1 MVCRYF
7 PSEKPSRY
15 LEIND
20 KYLAYQV
27 DSALALREYR
37 EDREFLGELINS
49 AAEAIIYN
57 LARAF
62 GAKVRKPV
70 KRAKINSEDSPKPLA
85 QALLELGGK
94 GTVIVKK

>member
-1 MVCRYF
+1 MICRYF

-15 LEIND
+15 LKIED
-20 KYLAYQV
+20 EYLAYQV
-27 DSALALREYR
+27 DSALALREFR
-37 EDREFLGELINS
+37 EDREFLGELINN

-70 KRAKINSEDSPKPLA
+70 KKAKINEDKPKPLS